1 MRKSI
6 FLMALAVA
14 AVAFSACEKEP
25 AFLADVTYPEK
36 ASGNTMVV
44 EAWSNNFPLEIKTE
58 GEWRVESA
66 DFINVKPKEGKGNA
80 TVKVYMEDNEEEQR
94 QKGNI
99 TIVFPGHEEQNK
111 VLAVEQKWA
120 GEYDENA
127 SVIGK
132 TNKVYAV
139 GYGFDTTKGL
149 YANYTSLKAQ
159 IFNTGQLIDEGLE
172 GIGPLDMNAVL
183 STVTGSSISEISNK
197 LAVKANASGGFGKFK
212 AEANAAFTMDYS
224 DNSTHE
230 YAINYL
236 EATLTVASFD
246 LGIEDLAT
254 EDYMTAT
261 AYKNING
268 ISDKFPST
276 KDGFA
281 ALIRYYGTHVVM
293 SARLGGRVRQS
304 LDVDI
309 SKIETS
315 YDLNAFAKASYE
327 GVFASAGGSV
337 NDDFHDSYTK
347 NEEKMKIEVQALGGD
362 AKLAKALATPGGFTK
377 ENYQAWFDSVD
388 GDNMALM
395 GFVDDASLVPLCEL
409 VDKAKYP
416 QRYQALYNYM
426 HGKDIEETFEDN
438 STYDTGTVTEF
449 DVPDFSENHAFDQ
462 TLIKDI
468 KLGGQLVGQLCEE
481 YIPTIN
487 RDKRVIVVYPVI
499 GTKVRY
505 NMGFF
510 IGDDTH
516 KPARVAWNGTETS
529 IIEYS
534 DLNFGNATKLYLRG
548 ASITVEPAEG
558 VEVKQGSI
566 EDEYFTGLSYSGSG
580 SGTESN
586 VPYQYPIV
594 KVFNKIWTRM
604 NYNQHF
610 RESYSESCDIL
621 MDGKQISV
629 LNEFYSSDTVAGK
642 NFPQGWHVAESADY
656 LAMNNKLAANGFS
669 LPGLALK
676 NGAVTG
682 FELYFVGFVDQYT
695 VNVSGHYVQYNAW
708 KSANEAMLGS
718 SDKKLIAYG
727 DNGSV
732 RTDDFNFDK
741 YCIRLVKD

>member
-1 MRKSI
+1 MKRSLYLI
-6 FLMALAVA
+6 AMAIVA
-14 AVAFSACEKEP
+14 AAFTACEKEP
-25 AFLADVTYPEK
+25 AFVADVTYPEG
-36 ASGNTMVV
+36 ARDNVMVV
-44 EAWSNNFPLEIKTE
+44 DAWSNNFPLEIKTD
-58 GEWRVESA
+58 GDWRVECP
-66 DFINVKPKEGKGNA
+66 DFINVKPGEGNGNA
-80 TVKVYMEDNEEEQR
+80 TVKVYLEDNEEEQR
-94 QKGNI
+94 QKGTV

-127 SVIGK
+127 STIGK

-159 IFNTGQLIDEGLE
+159 IFNTGQLIDEELE

-212 AEANAAFTMDYS
+212 AEANAAFTMDYT

-236 EATLTVASFD
+236 EATLTTASFD
-246 LGIEDLAT
+246 LGLEDLAS

-268 ISDKFPST
+268 LSSKFPST
-276 KDGFA
+276 KEGFA

-315 YDLNAFAKASYE
+315 YDLKAFAKASYE
-327 GVFASAGGSV
+327 GVFASGGGSV
-337 NDDFHDSYTK
+337 SDDFHDSYSQ
-347 NEEKMKIEVQALGGD
+347 NEEQMKIEVQALGGD
-362 AKLAKALATPGGFTK
+362 AKLAKALAAPGGFTQA
-377 ENYQAWFDSVD
+377 NYQAWFDSVD
-388 GDNMALM
+388 GENMALM
-395 GFVDDASLVPLCEL
+395 GFVDEESLVPLYEL
-409 VDKAKYP
+409 VDKTEYP

-426 HGKDIEETFEDN
+426 HGKDMEETFEDN
-438 STYDTGTVTEF
+438 STYDTGTITAI
-449 DVPDFSENHAFDQ
+449 DVPEFGTAYNS
-462 TLIKDI
+462 TLVKDI
-468 KLGGQLVGQLCEE
+468 KLGGQLVGQICEE
-481 YIPTIN
+481 YIPIIN

-510 IGDDTH
+510 IGDGTH
-516 KPARVAWNGTETS
+516 KPARVAWNGTETNIS
-529 IIEYS
+529 EYS
-534 DLNFGNATKLYLRG
+534 DLDFGNVSKLYLRG
-548 ASITVEPAEG
+548 ASITAEPAEG
-558 VEVKQGSI
+558 VDVKQGTL
-566 EDEYFTGLSYSGSG
+566 EDEYLTGLFYSGSG
-580 SGTESN
+580 SGLGSNESY
-586 VPYQYPIV
+586 PYPIV
-594 KVFNKIWTRM
+594 KVFDKIWTRM
-604 NYNQHF
+604 NYNQHLDGN
-610 RESYSESCDIL
+610 SAQSCDIS
-621 MDGKQISV
+621 MDGKQIS
-629 LNEFYSSDTVAGK
+629 LWNEFYSTTTVEK
-642 NFPQGWHVAESADY
+642 KDFPQGWHVAASDEY
-656 LAMNNKLAANGFS
+656 VTMNNKLVANGFS

-682 FELYFVGFVDQYT
+682 FELYFVGYFSAFTTYNLGHVT
-695 VNVSGHYVQYNAW
+695 VSFGW
-708 KSANEAMLGS
+708 KNTNESVLVS
-718 SDKKLIAYG
+718 SDKQLIAYG

-732 RTDDFNFDK
+732 RTDNSNSGK
-741 YCIRLVKD
+741 YSIRLIKD